1 MLTNCKKI
9 GLTVDPAMKPIAMR
23 KPMTEN
29 TRFKLP
35 MISVP
40 VFKEAHAQQ
49 FGTFGRVTIV
59 QKYLKLEEQKINQ
72 GPSF

>member
-1 MLTNCKKI
+1 
-9 GLTVDPAMKPIAMR
+9 MKPMAMS
-23 KPMTEN
+23 KPMTEA

-49 FGTFGRVTIV
+49 LGTFGRVTILK
-59 QKYLKLEEQKINQ
+59 KYLKLKEQN
-72 GPSF
+72 